1 MLRVGLLVYFVCVL
15 GFTSDSDSGDWFAC
29 TGCIVLFNLITLA
42 ERIDTVST
50 LCFMLGALVWGVS
63 LQPAILN
70 RCHLTLW
77 LLIFSAF
84 RNMIAIEAHAT
95 AAWRFSTMAEAY
107 RIFVW

>member
-1 MLRVGLLVYFVCVL
+1 MFRVGLLVYFIGVL
-15 GFTSDSDSGDWFAC
+15 GFTSDRDSGDWFAC
-29 TGCIVLFNLITLA
+29 TGCIVLFSVITLA
-42 ERIDTVST
+42 ESIDTFST
-50 LCFMLGALVWGVS
+50 LCFMLCALVWGVS

-77 LLIFSAF
+77 LLIFGAF